1 MRRNKWFDVECE
13 EKIERK
19 DEDNRKWI
27 KPALAKNLERYKQ
40 KRKESNIYCN
50 KKKEMLLN
58 EIMQDIEISS
68 KDNRKLF

>member
-27 KPALAKNLERYKQ
+27 KPAG
-40 KRKESNIYCN
+40 
-50 KKKEMLLN
+50 KKP
-58 EIMQDIEISS
+58 
-68 KDNRKLF
+68 